1 MRTFRPNA
9 IKLRRSQNQNSVTLC
24 PQTWRKNN
32 CGPGKKSRE
41 RESKEKLAFL
51 RPMMANR
58 SDSCRYKYHEE
69 KLGDIKAAGH
79 LIIEY
84 FVAGGRSDGSA
95 DSLLLY
101 LRNND
106 APKQTVGS

>member
-1 MRTFRPNA
+1 
-9 IKLRRSQNQNSVTLC
+9 
-24 PQTWRKNN
+24 
-32 CGPGKKSRE
+32 
-41 RESKEKLAFL
+41 
-51 RPMMANR
+51 MANR

-69 KLGDIKAAGH
+69 RLGDIKAAGH
-79 LIIEY
+79 LIIEH

-106 APKQTVGS
+106 APKQTVGSWRGRRLSAEAGILRKTSETRWQEHSARENPV